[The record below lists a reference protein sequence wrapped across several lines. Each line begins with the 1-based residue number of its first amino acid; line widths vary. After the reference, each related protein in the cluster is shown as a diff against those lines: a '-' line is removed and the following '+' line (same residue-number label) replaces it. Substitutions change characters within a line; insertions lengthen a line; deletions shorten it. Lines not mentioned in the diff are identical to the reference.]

1 MNHVTGASSAMSLV
15 TARFISHPVRV
26 HDEGGSRLPKT
37 PSSARKV
44 QLTKSGSNA
53 SVPGTLNRNSHRFSM
68 GSAAS
73 AGYVCVLNDYYL
85 IN

>member
-1 MNHVTGASSAMSLV
+1 MIQHFFEKRQQFASYY
-15 TARFISHPVRV
+15 ISHPVRV

-53 SVPGTLNRNSHRFSM
+53 SVPGTLNRNSHRLSM
-68 GSAAS
+68 GSAA
-73 AGYVCVLNDYYL
+73 AGTG
-85 IN
+85 